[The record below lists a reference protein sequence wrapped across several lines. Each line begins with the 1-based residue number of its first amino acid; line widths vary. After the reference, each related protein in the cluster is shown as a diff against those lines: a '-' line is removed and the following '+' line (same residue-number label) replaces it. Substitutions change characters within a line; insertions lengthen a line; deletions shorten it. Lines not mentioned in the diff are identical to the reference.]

1 MNNAALLSSYFQDSL
16 PEAELPPYFTLG
28 ARIPPAGTAAMDS
41 SDQAVVTFDEVTGV
55 AACRCGVNLVGRD
68 QEVVWRKLGEI
79 KYVVANPTASVD
91 QRLRGKLTLE
101 QSLRL
106 LSGRRPHYFSLRSGP
121 PMIAP
126 RLLAAIV
133 RIAEDYHRLQRFAN
147 SMYALPGM
155 LFLAD
160 GRLNAQNF
168 PGPTAIDLQGR
179 LLRAR
184 GVRLVGLAKDG
195 MLVSVVRPEARAI
208 RRRIGSSPFAFP
220 ILKRH
225 LLHAYPGTSGQRA
238 KTLQHGASSR
248 AFGGIGAVRFALSLA
263 GDHLAI
269 VEMNLY
275 DFECFAGLVVTGERL
290 ESYLGR
296 LRGLEGASRRGPP
309 PVYSWD
315 VTPFVT
321 ECDWERHIV
330 PTLEDIVFNAYT
342 DTELGIYPRALAD
355 IHNHVKLRFSDP
367 ELEAE
372 RRQIIADLAR
382 QGVPIEEIRISPE
395 GPHKTDPEE
404 FDGYIG

>member
-1 MNNAALLSSYFQDSL
+1 
-16 PEAELPPYFTLG
+16 
-28 ARIPPAGTAAMDS
+28 
-41 SDQAVVTFDEVTGV
+41 
-55 AACRCGVNLVGRD
+55 
-68 QEVVWRKLGEI
+68 
-79 KYVVANPTASVD
+79 VANPTAPLD
-91 QRLRGKLTLE
+91 ARLRSKLTME
-101 QSLRL
+101 QTLRL
-106 LSGRRPHYFSLRSGP
+106 LSGRRPHYFSLRTGP
-121 PMIAP
+121 PMITP

-133 RIAEDYHRLQRFAN
+133 RIAEDYRRLQRFAN

-168 PGPTAIDLQGR
+168 PGPAAIDQQGR

-184 GVRLVGLAKDG
+184 GVRLVGMAKDG

-208 RRRIGSSPFAFP
+208 RRRVGSRPFAFP

-248 AFGGIGAVRFALSLA
+248 AFGGIGAVRFGLSLT

-275 DFECFAGLVVTGERL
+275 DFECFEGLVATGERL

-296 LRGLEGASRRGPP
+296 LRGVDISCRRGPP

-315 VTPFVT
+315 IMPFVT
-321 ECDWERHIV
+321 ECDWEWHIV
-330 PTLEDIVFNAYT
+330 PTLEDIVFNAFT

-355 IHNHVKLRFSDP
+355 IHNHVKLRFNDP
-367 ELEAE
+367 ELEAQ
-372 RRQIIADLAR
+372 RRQIIADLSH
-382 QGVPIEEIRISPE
+382 QGVPVEQIPIFPE

-404 FDGYIG
+404 FDAYLG